1 MKRLISLLVCL
12 CVLCVLTLAAC
23 TGSKAEELF
32 ETAQFEE
39 RQNNREHAVQ
49 LYEQILKDYPE
60 SEPAGKAKER
70 LSQIQK
76 GR

>member
-1 MKRLISLLVCL
+1 MKRLMPLLACL
-12 CVLCVLTLAAC
+12 YILTLGAC

-60 SEPAGKAKER
+60 SEPAGKARER
-70 LSQIQK
+70 LLQLQN